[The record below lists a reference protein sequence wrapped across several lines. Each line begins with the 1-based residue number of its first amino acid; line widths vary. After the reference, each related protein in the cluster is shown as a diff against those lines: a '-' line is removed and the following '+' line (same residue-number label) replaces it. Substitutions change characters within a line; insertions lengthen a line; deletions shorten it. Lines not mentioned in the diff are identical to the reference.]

1 MMIRSAA
8 IAAAL
13 TLGVLAAA
21 LAAEA
26 QKSAKVYRI
35 GVLHSAYARNVPW
48 VEGLK
53 NGLLELGFPE
63 GREVTFEHRYTE
75 GNLELLP
82 VAAAALVKA
91 NVDVIF
97 TSNEDVTRVA
107 RAATQTIPIVFAQV
121 RDPIG
126 AGIVSELAHPRGNVT
141 GVSILTV
148 ELTPKRLE
156 VLKELVPNLRRVWL
170 IYDARDPSIDFVLQK
185 ARAASAQLKLQLL
198 ALPVQTTEEF
208 VRAQR
213 AIRAG
218 DGLLVHDQPTLLDI
232 SAQLLKKS
240 ISAKAPA
247 IFASPFWI
255 DYGALV
261 SYGVDYYAAGRQAAH
276 LVAKILR
283 GARPEDLPVEQPTK
297 FELAI
302 NATTAQTLGITI
314 PPSLLLRADKVIK

>member
-1 MMIRSAA
+1 MGSGGIQRLGISAHGPSSDGW
-8 IAAAL
+8 I
-13 TLGVLAAA
+13 TKHRQRNPGVY
-21 LAAEA
+21 E
-26 QKSAKVYRI
+26 I
-35 GVLHSAYARNVPW
+35 GASP
-48 VEGLK
+48 
-53 NGLLELGFPE
+53 
-63 GREVTFEHRYTE
+63 
-75 GNLELLP
+75 
-82 VAAAALVKA
+82 
-91 NVDVIF
+91 DVIF

-107 RAATQTIPIVFAQV
+107 MAATQTIPIVFAQV

-126 AGIVSELAHPRGNVT
+126 AGIVSDLAHPRGNVT

-170 IYDARDPSIDFVLQK
+170 IYDARDPSIDPVLQK
-185 ARAASAQLKLQLL
+185 ARAASAQLKLRLL
-198 ALPVQTTEEF
+198 AQPVQTTEEF

-213 AIRAG
+213 AIRRG

-247 IFASPFWI
+247 IFASAFWI

-297 FELAI
+297 FGLSI
-302 NATTAQTLGITI
+302 NATTAKTLGITI